1 MYKPRCQ
8 ICSIFIFHRFM
19 VVLQKLKILPNVKKK
34 KVRCNTA
41 VATLLID
48 NKELTAKQQNGR
60 NNKNVCKKTKEA
72 RSQITVRR

>member
-1 MYKPRCQ
+1 MSDLLHFYFSP
-8 ICSIFIFHRFM
+8 FHGGSA
-19 VVLQKLKILPNVKKK
+19 KIENIAKCEKK